1 MALFSGWL
9 LCRGCVRDEGVC
21 LHHQP
26 LPPLWRVLEYWLD
39 GAGDV
44 LVAFRA
50 SNLNVEVERGCLIL
64 AGCVAVERDLNLD
77 SS

>member
-1 MALFSGWL
+1 M
-9 LCRGCVRDEGVC
+9 RDEGVC

-39 GAGDV
+39 GAGEI

-50 SNLNVEVERGCLIL
+50 GNLNVEVERGRLVL
-64 AGCVAVERDLNLD
+64 AGRIAVERDLNLD
-77 SS
+77 LS